1 MFIHTIDR
9 LHNYSIIL
17 TRSEQK
23 KINQQKDIY
32 TKPPEC
38 VYIIRR
44 TS

>member
-23 KINQQKDIY
+23 KNKSTERYIY
-32 TKPPEC
+32 KTTRVC
-38 VYIIRR
+38 
-44 TS
+44 